1 LYVWQAVLI
10 GQQTLFGCSQ
20 RAPASQQTSPPSP
33 SVQTRPPEQQTP
45 PWQTSPEKQSR
56 SPLQPRF
63 AETHASPAGV
73 VAHTDPFWQHCP
85 LQHAAIAQHL
95 PPQTIE
101 P

>member
-1 LYVWQAVLI
+1 LYDWQAVLI
-10 GQQTLFGCSQ
+10 GQQTLFGCSH

-33 SVQTRPPEQQTP
+33 SVQIRPPEQQTP
-45 PWQTSPEKQSR
+45 PWQTSPEKHSS

-73 VAHTDPFWQHCP
+73 VAHTVPVSQHCP

-95 PPQTIE
+95 PPQIID